1 MNLASRTTRIT
12 PSPTL
17 QLAAAVK
24 ALIAQGQRIF
34 DFSAGEPSLDS
45 PEVAKQAAIDAIQ
58 AGFTK
63 YTAVTGIDELKDA
76 IIEKFQ
82 RDQGLTYSR
91 SQIVVSCGAKHTLF
105 NLAMALFESGDEV
118 IIPAPYWVSYPEQI
132 LVADATPVFLP
143 TSEATNYAIDLSA
156 LKAIITERT
165 KAIILNSPCNPTG
178 SMYDRETLEGIA
190 ALAIQHNLLVIS
202 DEIYEKMVYD
212 GHQHCSIAT
221 VHPDMV
227 HHTVIVNGVSKTY
240 SMTGW
245 RIGYA
250 AGPEPILKAI
260 GNIQSQSTSNP
271 SSISQKAAVGALKGG
286 SSFIEHMVKELE
298 VRRHAVVKGLNHISG
313 IHCPMPAGAFYAFPN
328 VSGLLGRRFDGKVL
342 ATPFD
347 LANFFLN
354 EANVAC
360 VPGEPFGTESHLR
373 FSYTGPLE
381 LMEEGIQHLEQAI
394 ERLE

>member
-17 QLAAAVK
+17 QLSATVK
-24 ALIAQGQRIF
+24 AMLAKGQQVF
-34 DFSAGEPSLDS
+34 DFTAGEPSFDS
-45 PEVAKQAAIDAIQ
+45 PDEAKQAAIAAIQ

-76 IIEKFQ
+76 IIDKFQ

-105 NLAMALFESGDEV
+105 NLALALFEAGDEV

-132 LVADATPVFLP
+132 LVADATPVFLS
-143 TSEATNYAIDLSA
+143 TSEAKNFAIDLST
-156 LKAIITERT
+156 LKSLITERT

-190 ALAIQHNLLVIS
+190 AIAIQHNLLVIS

-212 GHQHCSIAT
+212 HHKHCSIAT

-227 HHTVIVNGVSKTY
+227 HQTVIVNGVSKTY

-250 AGPEPILKAI
+250 AGPEPILKAM

-271 SSISQKAAVGALKGG
+271 TSIAQKAAVGALQGG
-286 SSFIEHMVKELE
+286 SKFIEHMVKELD
-298 VRRHAVVKGLNHISG
+298 VRRQTIVEGFNRISG
-313 IHCPMPAGAFYAFPN
+313 MHCPMPAGAFYAFPN
-328 VSGLLGRRFDGKVL
+328 VTELLGRRFQRKAL
-342 ATPFD
+342 STPFD

-354 EANVAC
+354 EAQVAC
-360 VPGEPFGTESHLR
+360 VPGEPFGAPSHLR
-373 FSYTGPLE
+373 FSYTGPLPVI
-381 LMEEGIQHLEQAI
+381 EEGLQHLAQSIA
-394 ERLE
+394 RLE

>member
-17 QLAAAVK
+17 QLSATVK
-24 ALIAQGQRIF
+24 AMVAKGQQVF
-34 DFSAGEPSLDS
+34 DFTAGEPSFDS
-45 PEVAKQAAIDAIQ
+45 PDEAKQAAINAIQ

-82 RDQGLTYSR
+82 RDQGLTYSG

-105 NLAMALFESGDEV
+105 NLALALFESGDEV

-143 TSEATNYAIDLSA
+143 TSEAKNFAIDLA
-156 LKAIITERT
+156 TLKSLTTERT

-190 ALAIQHNLLVIS
+190 AIAIQHNLLVIS

-212 GHQHCSIAT
+212 DHQHCSIAT
-221 VHPDMV
+221 VHTDMV
-227 HHTVIVNGVSKTY
+227 HQTVIVNGVSKTY

-250 AGPEPILKAI
+250 AGPEPILKAM

-271 SSISQKAAVGALKGG
+271 TSIAQKAAVGALQGG
-286 SSFIEHMVKELE
+286 SNFIEHMVKELD
-298 VRRHAVVKGLNHISG
+298 VRRRAIVEGFNRISG
-313 IHCPMPAGAFYAFPN
+313 MHCPMPAGAFYAFPN
-328 VSGLLGRRFDGKVL
+328 VTELLGRRFQGKAL
-342 ATPFD
+342 STPFD
-347 LANFFLN
+347 LATFFLN
-354 EANVAC
+354 EAQVAC
-360 VPGEPFGTESHLR
+360 VPGEPFGAPSHLR
-373 FSYTGPLE
+373 FSYTGPLPVI
-381 LMEEGIQHLEQAI
+381 EEGLHHLAKAI
-394 ERLE
+394 ARLE

>member
-1 MNLASRTTRIT
+1 MKLASRTTRIT

-17 QLAAAVK
+17 QLSATVK
-24 ALIAQGQRIF
+24 ALVAQGQRVF
-34 DFSAGEPSLDS
+34 DFTAGEPSFDS
-45 PEVAKQAAIDAIQ
+45 PDAAKQAAVNAIQ

-82 RDQGLTYSR
+82 TDQGLTYSR

-105 NLAMALFESGDEV
+105 NLALALFEVGDEV
-118 IIPAPYWVSYPEQI
+118 IIPSPYWVSYPEQI

-143 TSEATNYAIDLSA
+143 TSEANNFAIDISA
-156 LKAIITERT
+156 LKAIITEQT

-202 DEIYEKMVYD
+202 DEIYEKMIYD
-212 GHQHCSIAT
+212 DHQHCSIAT
-221 VHPDMV
+221 VNPDMV

-250 AGPEPILKAI
+250 AGPEPILKAM

-271 SSISQKAAVGALKGG
+271 TSIAQKAAVGALQGG
-286 SSFIEHMVKELE
+286 SQFIAHMVKELN
-298 VRRHAVVKGLNHISG
+298 VRRRAIVEGFNRISG

-328 VSGLLGRRFDGKVL
+328 VTKLLGRRFQGKAL

-347 LANFFLN
+347 LADFLLN
-354 EANVAC
+354 EAKVAC
-360 VPGEPFGTESHLR
+360 VPGEPFGANSHLR
-373 FSYTGPLE
+373 FSYTGPLTVI
-381 LMEEGIQHLEQAI
+381 EEGIHQLATAI
-394 ERLE
+394 ERLQ